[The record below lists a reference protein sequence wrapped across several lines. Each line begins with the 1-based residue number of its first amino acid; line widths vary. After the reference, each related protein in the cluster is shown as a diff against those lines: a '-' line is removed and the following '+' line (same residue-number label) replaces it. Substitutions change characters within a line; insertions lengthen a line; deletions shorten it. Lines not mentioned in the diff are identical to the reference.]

1 MSYNKE
7 SETGNN
13 NMEPQHYAMVPPQ
26 VRSVSAGDISVQQV
40 MNSRELP
47 IFNGE
52 IPMQHGGNI
61 RRRLVSHEQI
71 LVKQNEGVQFR
82 QPMPVLLNNKEYL
95 QTIEMLDPHHQIQL
109 ERRRLQ
115 EEISKPPPPLIGELK
130 RPPRFN
136 IESFKQERERYIIH
150 SNLENERIRNAE
162 MFGPNFQNKPMKTIG
177 HPADPNGLKPVPEPR
192 RMMYVPEQEPVFRRE
207 PGYLIEQRTIKY
219 PEDQPSNQELSQ
231 KVKMLEKIINEKE
244 KRLRDMEVT
253 IKKLAAEKAATASS
267 QEKSGKKNY
276 KDEQSKPQSNK
287 EQRLKPHPNNSDH
300 TRVQPDEKS
309 TADHSN
315 EENVENKPEDMK
327 DISQTSN
334 TKENGSI
341 TDIKKACIDKG
352 SREGDN
358 QIISVEKV
366 DKNNNVRDIKKNNEK
381 ILENNSTKTTPED
394 VIATRLS
401 QELPGYNWLQ
411 NRYKDENIVVEIA
424 SNNPVNSEKN
434 TDEFIKDSI
443 KETANENKETTE
455 DIKILSV
462 VSLRTSETDSVTSDL
477 STKSKTLVDISS
489 ISNISNNDNNNTEL
503 VHKSVND
510 NTKLSSKLLE
520 MLNVNPVSSS
530 TDKEP
535 KIFAEEKQPELKQ
548 TSKPENE
555 NVFKNETQVEKNP
568 VCKSLSAPVL
578 SKANEIETD
587 QKQRPKSAESKG
599 SSISSSNE
607 DIVSLPTLLSTTESL
622 QNDKEGKNNHKECNL
637 LPTKKH
643 IDDAIGMGD
652 RNIKNIDKERFKE
665 QLLDTT
671 TEPKK
676 SPATITYK
684 PLQKPVTLN
693 RARNDIVISSFD
705 DKNLSPIKAKY
716 DLHGNKVIPIGQ
728 TNPIIISE
736 PIMPRGMEKSSAFI
750 RLQKDELKHRD
761 ELHPFSPLQKE
772 HSRGGKGENIP
783 TQFGPLE
790 FRSPNAENLKV
801 VQDIHAAQRGIATIP
816 RSPHVRPQIL
826 FDQGIEQKLVGP
838 IPDNRVLH
846 SYSPLDQVRKQFTEE
861 VIANSGPNVYL
872 EYPASI
878 NNNKI
883 SQSGI
888 SNLEL
893 VQFNNEGQI
902 KQTIPAGRKE
912 QHQIIISREHGLKVC
927 SFYATDFSFSL
938 RMITDCPLTIAFKI
952 LTLLVPISKIL
963 N

>member
-1 MSYNKE
+1 
-7 SETGNN
+7 
-13 NMEPQHYAMVPPQ
+13 MEPPHYAMVPPQ

-47 IFNGE
+47 MFNGE

-95 QTIEMLDPHHQIQL
+95 QTIEMLEPHHQMQL

-136 IESFKQERERYIIH
+136 LESFKQDRERYIIH

-207 PGYLIEQRTIKY
+207 PGYLVEQRAIKY
-219 PEDQPSNQELSQ
+219 PEDHPSNHELSQ

-267 QEKSGKKNY
+267 QEKSDKKKC
-276 KDEQSKPQSNK
+276 KDDQSKPQSNK
-287 EQRLKPHPNNSDH
+287 EQTLKTHPNNTDLPQ
-300 TRVQPDEKS
+300 VQPDEKN
-309 TADHSN
+309 TVDHSN
-315 EENVENKPEDMK
+315 EENAENKPEDIK
-327 DISQTSN
+327 DVSQTSN
-334 TKENGSI
+334 TEKNESI
-341 TDIKKACIDKG
+341 NDIKKACIDKDN
-352 SREGDN
+352 REGDN
-358 QIISVEKV
+358 QIISIEKV
-366 DKNNNVRDIKKNNEK
+366 DKNNNVREITKKNNEK
-381 ILENNSTKTTPED
+381 LLENSTKTTPED

-411 NRYKDENIVVEIA
+411 NRYKDENIVFEIA
-424 SNNPVNSEKN
+424 SNNSENNEKN

-443 KETANENKETTE
+443 KETANESKETTE

-477 STKSKTLVDISS
+477 STKSKTLVDTSS
-489 ISNISNNDNNNTEL
+489 ISNVSNSINTEL
-503 VHKSVND
+503 IHKSVND

-520 MLNVNPVSSS
+520 MLNVNPVSSGP
-530 TDKEP
+530 DKES
-535 KIFAEEKQPELKQ
+535 KTFVEEKQPELKQ

-555 NVFKNETQVEKNP
+555 NVFKNEVQVEKTP
-568 VCKSLSAPVL
+568 VCKSLSAPLL
-578 SKANEIETD
+578 SKANEIEINK
-587 QKQRPKSAESKG
+587 KQRPKSAESKS

-607 DIVSLPTLLSTTESL
+607 DIASLPTLLSTTESL
-622 QNDKEGKNNHKECNL
+622 QSDKEGKNSHKECNL
-637 LPTKKH
+637 FSTKRH
-643 IDDAIGMGD
+643 IDEAIGMD
-652 RNIKNIDKERFKE
+652 ERNIKNIDKDRFKE
-665 QLLDTT
+665 QLLDAA

-684 PLQKPVTLN
+684 PLQKPVSLN
-693 RARNDIVISSFD
+693 RARNDIVISSFE
-705 DKNLSPIKAKY
+705 DKNLSSIKAKY

-736 PIMPRGMEKSSAFI
+736 PIMPRGMEKASAFI

-761 ELHPFSPLQKE
+761 ELHPFSPLQKD
-772 HSRGGKGENIP
+772 HLRVGKGENIP

-790 FRSPNAENLKV
+790 FRSPNTENLKV
-801 VQDIHAAQRGIATIP
+801 VQDMHAAQRGIATIP

-826 FDQGIEQKLVGP
+826 FDHGIEQKLVGP
-838 IPDNRVLH
+838 VPDNRVLH
-846 SYSPLDQVRKQFTEE
+846 SYSPLDQVRKHFTEE

-893 VQFNNEGQI
+893 VQFNNDGQI
-902 KQTIPAGRKE
+902 KQAIPAGRKE
-912 QHQIIISREHGLKVC
+912 QHQMIISREHSLKVC
-927 SFYATDFSFSL
+927 SFYTVNFCFSL
-938 RMITDCPLTIAFKI
+938 RMITDCSLTVACEILAFLVLI
-952 LTLLVPISKIL
+952 LKIL

>member
-1 MSYNKE
+1 
-7 SETGNN
+7 
-13 NMEPQHYAMVPPQ
+13 MEPPHYAMVPPQ

-47 IFNGE
+47 MFNGE

-95 QTIEMLDPHHQIQL
+95 QTIEMLEPHHQMQL

-136 IESFKQERERYIIH
+136 LESFKQDRERYIIH

-207 PGYLIEQRTIKY
+207 PGYLVEQRTIKY
-219 PEDQPSNQELSQ
+219 PEDHPSNHELSQ

-267 QEKSGKKNY
+267 QEKSDKKKC
-276 KDEQSKPQSNK
+276 KDDQSKPQSNK
-287 EQRLKPHPNNSDH
+287 EQTLKTHPNNTDLPQ
-300 TRVQPDEKS
+300 VQPDEKN
-309 TADHSN
+309 TVDHSN
-315 EENVENKPEDMK
+315 EENAENKPEDIK
-327 DISQTSN
+327 DVSQTSN
-334 TKENGSI
+334 TEKNESI
-341 TDIKKACIDKG
+341 IDIKKACIDKDN
-352 SREGDN
+352 REGDN
-358 QIISVEKV
+358 QIISIEKV
-366 DKNNNVRDIKKNNEK
+366 DKNNNVRETTKKNNEK
-381 ILENNSTKTTPED
+381 LLENSTKTTPED

-411 NRYKDENIVVEIA
+411 NRYKDENIVFEIA
-424 SNNPVNSEKN
+424 SNNSENNEKN

-443 KETANENKETTE
+443 KETANESKETTE

-489 ISNISNNDNNNTEL
+489 ISNVSNSNNTEL
-503 VHKSVND
+503 IHKSVND

-520 MLNVNPVSSS
+520 MLNVNPVSSGP
-530 TDKEP
+530 DKES
-535 KIFAEEKQPELKQ
+535 KTFVEEKQPELKQ

-555 NVFKNETQVEKNP
+555 NVFKNEVQVEKTP
-568 VCKSLSAPVL
+568 VCKSLSVPLL
-578 SKANEIETD
+578 SKANEIEINK
-587 QKQRPKSAESKG
+587 KQRPKSAESKS

-607 DIVSLPTLLSTTESL
+607 DIASLPTLLSTTESL
-622 QNDKEGKNNHKECNL
+622 QSDKEGKNSHKECNL
-637 LPTKKH
+637 FSTKRH
-643 IDDAIGMGD
+643 IDEAIGMD
-652 RNIKNIDKERFKE
+652 ERNIKNIDKDRFKE
-665 QLLDTT
+665 QLLDAA

-684 PLQKPVTLN
+684 PLQKPVSLN
-693 RARNDIVISSFD
+693 RARNDIVISSFE
-705 DKNLSPIKAKY
+705 DKNLSSIKAKY

-736 PIMPRGMEKSSAFI
+736 PIMPRGMEKASAFI

-761 ELHPFSPLQKE
+761 ELHPFSPLQKD
-772 HSRGGKGENIP
+772 HSRVGKGENIP

-790 FRSPNAENLKV
+790 FRSPNTENLKV
-801 VQDIHAAQRGIATIP
+801 VQDMHAAQRGIATIP

-826 FDQGIEQKLVGP
+826 FDHGIEQKLVGP
-838 IPDNRVLH
+838 VPDNRVLH
-846 SYSPLDQVRKQFTEE
+846 SYSPLDQVRKHFTEE
-861 VIANSGPNVYL
+861 IIANSGPNVYL
-872 EYPASI
+872 EYPPSI

-893 VQFNNEGQI
+893 VQFNNDGQI
-902 KQTIPAGRKE
+902 KQAIPAGRKE
-912 QHQIIISREHGLKVC
+912 QHQMIISREHSLKVC
-927 SFYATDFSFSL
+927 SFYTVNFCFSL
-938 RMITDCPLTIAFKI
+938 RMITDCSLTVACEILAFLVLI
-952 LTLLVPISKIL
+952 LKIL

>member
-1 MSYNKE
+1 
-7 SETGNN
+7 
-13 NMEPQHYAMVPPQ
+13 MEPPHYAMVPPQ

-40 MNSRELP
+40 MNSRELSM
-47 IFNGE
+47 FNGE

-82 QPMPVLLNNKEYL
+82 QPMPMLLNNKEYVPA
-95 QTIEMLDPHHQIQL
+95 IEMLDPHHQMQL

-130 RPPRFN
+130 RPRFN
-136 IESFKQERERYIIH
+136 LEVLKQERERYIMH
-150 SNLENERIRNAE
+150 TNLENERIRNAE

-192 RMMYVPEQEPVFRRE
+192 RMMYVQEQEPVFRRE

-219 PEDQPSNQELSQ
+219 PEDHPSNQELSQ

-244 KRLRDMEVT
+244 KRLRDMEIT
-253 IKKLAAEKAATASS
+253 IKKLAAEKAATANS
-267 QEKSGKKNY
+267 QEKSDKKNY

-287 EQRLKPHPNNSDH
+287 EQRLKPHPNNTDPR
-300 TRVQPDEKS
+300 RVQSDEKS
-309 TADHSN
+309 TVDHSN
-315 EENVENKPEDMK
+315 EENVENKPEDIK
-327 DISQTSN
+327 DNSQTSN
-334 TKENGSI
+334 TEKNGSI

-352 SREGDN
+352 NREGDN

-366 DKNNNVRDIKKNNEK
+366 DKNNNVRDITKKNNEK
-381 ILENNSTKTTPED
+381 ILENNIKTTPED

-424 SNNPVNSEKN
+424 TNNSENSEKN
-434 TDEFIKDSI
+434 TDEIIKDSI

-489 ISNISNNDNNNTEL
+489 ISNVSNTHNTEL
-503 VHKSVND
+503 IHKSVSD

-520 MLNVNPVSSS
+520 MLNVNPVSSG
-530 TDKEP
+530 TDKES
-535 KIFAEEKQPELKQ
+535 KTFAEEKQSELKQ
-548 TSKPENE
+548 TSKSENE

-568 VCKSLSAPVL
+568 VCKSLSAPLL
-578 SKANEIETD
+578 SKANEIEID
-587 QKQRPKSAESKG
+587 KKQRPKSAESK
-599 SSISSSNE
+599 SNSISSSNE
-607 DIVSLPTLLSTTESL
+607 DIASLPTLLSTTESL
-622 QNDKEGKNNHKECNL
+622 QNDKEGKNSHKECNL
-637 LPTKKH
+637 FPTKRH
-643 IDDAIGMGD
+643 IDDTIGMGE
-652 RNIKNIDKERFKE
+652 RNIKNIDKDKLKE
-665 QLLDTT
+665 QLLDATA
-671 TEPKK
+671 ERKK

-684 PLQKPVTLN
+684 PLQKPVSQN
-693 RARNDIVISSFD
+693 RARNDIVISSFE
-705 DKNLSPIKAKY
+705 DKHLSSIKAKY

-736 PIMPRGMEKSSAFI
+736 PIMPRGMEKASAFI

-772 HSRGGKGENIP
+772 HSRVGKGENIP

-801 VQDIHAAQRGIATIP
+801 VQDMHAAQRGIATIP

-838 IPDNRVLH
+838 VPDNRVLH

-893 VQFNNEGQI
+893 MQFNNEGQI
-902 KQTIPAGRKE
+902 KQVIPAGRKE
-912 QHQIIISREHGLKVC
+912 QHQMIISREHSLKVC
-927 SFYATDFSFSL
+927 GFYATNFCFSL
-938 RMITDCPLTIAFKI
+938 RMITDCSFTIAFKI
-952 LTLLVPISKIL
+952 LKF
-963 N
+963 

>member
-1 MSYNKE
+1 
-7 SETGNN
+7 
-13 NMEPQHYAMVPPQ
+13 MEPPHYAMVPPQ

-47 IFNGE
+47 MFNGE

-95 QTIEMLDPHHQIQL
+95 QTIEMLEPHHQMQL

-136 IESFKQERERYIIH
+136 LESFKQDRERYIIH

-207 PGYLIEQRTIKY
+207 PGYLVEQRTIKY
-219 PEDQPSNQELSQ
+219 PEDHPSNHELSQ

-267 QEKSGKKNY
+267 QEKSDKKKC
-276 KDEQSKPQSNK
+276 KDDQSKPQSNK
-287 EQRLKPHPNNSDH
+287 EQTLKTHPNNTDLPQ
-300 TRVQPDEKS
+300 VQPDEKN
-309 TADHSN
+309 TVDHSN
-315 EENVENKPEDMK
+315 EENAENKPEDIK
-327 DISQTSN
+327 DVSQTSN
-334 TKENGSI
+334 TEKNESI
-341 TDIKKACIDKG
+341 IDIKKACIDKDN
-352 SREGDN
+352 REGDN
-358 QIISVEKV
+358 QIISIEKV
-366 DKNNNVRDIKKNNEK
+366 DKNNNVRETTKKNNEK
-381 ILENNSTKTTPED
+381 LLENSTKTTPED

-411 NRYKDENIVVEIA
+411 NRYKDENIVFEIA
-424 SNNPVNSEKN
+424 SNNSENNEKN
-434 TDEFIKDSI
+434 ADEFIKDSI
-443 KETANENKETTE
+443 KETANESKETTE

-489 ISNISNNDNNNTEL
+489 ISNVSNSNNTEL
-503 VHKSVND
+503 IHKSVND

-520 MLNVNPVSSS
+520 MLNVNPVSSGP
-530 TDKEP
+530 DKES
-535 KIFAEEKQPELKQ
+535 KTFVEEKQPELKQ

-555 NVFKNETQVEKNP
+555 NVSKNEVQVEKTP
-568 VCKSLSAPVL
+568 VCKSLSAPLL
-578 SKANEIETD
+578 SKANEIEINK
-587 QKQRPKSAESKG
+587 KQRPKSAESKS

-607 DIVSLPTLLSTTESL
+607 DIASLPTLLSTTESL
-622 QNDKEGKNNHKECNL
+622 QSDKEGKNSHKECNL
-637 LPTKKH
+637 FSTKRH
-643 IDDAIGMGD
+643 IDEAIGMD
-652 RNIKNIDKERFKE
+652 ERNIKNIDKDRFKE
-665 QLLDTT
+665 QLLDAA

-684 PLQKPVTLN
+684 PLQKPVSLN
-693 RARNDIVISSFD
+693 RARNDIVISSFE
-705 DKNLSPIKAKY
+705 DKNLSSIKAKY

-736 PIMPRGMEKSSAFI
+736 PIMPRGMEKASAFI

-761 ELHPFSPLQKE
+761 ELHPFSPLQKD
-772 HSRGGKGENIP
+772 HSRVGKGENIP

-790 FRSPNAENLKV
+790 FRSPNTENLKV
-801 VQDIHAAQRGIATIP
+801 VQDMHAAQRGIATIP

-826 FDQGIEQKLVGP
+826 FDHGIEQKLVGP
-838 IPDNRVLH
+838 VPDNRVLH
-846 SYSPLDQVRKQFTEE
+846 SYSPLDQVRKHFTEE
-861 VIANSGPNVYL
+861 IIANSGPNVYL
-872 EYPASI
+872 EYPPSI

-893 VQFNNEGQI
+893 VQFNNDGQI
-902 KQTIPAGRKE
+902 KQAIPAGRKE
-912 QHQIIISREHGLKVC
+912 QHQMIISREHSLKVC
-927 SFYATDFSFSL
+927 SFYTVNFCFSL
-938 RMITDCPLTIAFKI
+938 RMITDCSLTVACEILAFLVLI
-952 LTLLVPISKIL
+952 LKIL

>member
-1 MSYNKE
+1 
-7 SETGNN
+7 
-13 NMEPQHYAMVPPQ
+13 MEPPHYAMVPPQ

-47 IFNGE
+47 MFNGE

-95 QTIEMLDPHHQIQL
+95 QTIEMLEPHHQMQL

-136 IESFKQERERYIIH
+136 LESFKQDRERYIIH

-207 PGYLIEQRTIKY
+207 PGYLVEQRTIKY
-219 PEDQPSNQELSQ
+219 PEDHPSNHELSQ

-267 QEKSGKKNY
+267 QEKSDKKKC
-276 KDEQSKPQSNK
+276 KDDQSKPQSNK
-287 EQRLKPHPNNSDH
+287 EQTLKTHPNNTDLPQ
-300 TRVQPDEKS
+300 VQPDEKN
-309 TADHSN
+309 TVDHSN
-315 EENVENKPEDMK
+315 EENVENKPEDIK
-327 DISQTSN
+327 DVSQTSN
-334 TKENGSI
+334 TEKNESI
-341 TDIKKACIDKG
+341 IDIKKACIDKDN
-352 SREGDN
+352 REGDN
-358 QIISVEKV
+358 QIISIEKV
-366 DKNNNVRDIKKNNEK
+366 DKNNNVREITKKNNEK
-381 ILENNSTKTTPED
+381 LLENSTKTTPED

-411 NRYKDENIVVEIA
+411 NRYKDENIVFEIA
-424 SNNPVNSEKN
+424 SNNSENNEKN

-443 KETANENKETTE
+443 KETANESKETTE

-489 ISNISNNDNNNTEL
+489 ISNVSNSNNTEL
-503 VHKSVND
+503 IHKSVND

-520 MLNVNPVSSS
+520 MLNVNPVSSGP
-530 TDKEP
+530 DKES
-535 KIFAEEKQPELKQ
+535 KTFVEEKQPELKQ

-555 NVFKNETQVEKNP
+555 NVFKNEVQVEKTP
-568 VCKSLSAPVL
+568 VCKSLSAPLL
-578 SKANEIETD
+578 SKANEIEINK
-587 QKQRPKSAESKG
+587 KQRPKSAESKS

-607 DIVSLPTLLSTTESL
+607 DIASLPTLLSTTESL
-622 QNDKEGKNNHKECNL
+622 QSDKEGKNSHKECNL
-637 LPTKKH
+637 FSTKRH
-643 IDDAIGMGD
+643 IDEAIGMD
-652 RNIKNIDKERFKE
+652 ERNIKNIDKDRFKE
-665 QLLDTT
+665 QLLDAA

-684 PLQKPVTLN
+684 PLQKPVSLN
-693 RARNDIVISSFD
+693 RARNDIVISSFE
-705 DKNLSPIKAKY
+705 DKNLSSIKAKY

-736 PIMPRGMEKSSAFI
+736 PIMPRGMEKASAFI

-761 ELHPFSPLQKE
+761 ELHPFSPLQKDY
-772 HSRGGKGENIP
+772 SRVGKGENIP

-790 FRSPNAENLKV
+790 FRSPNTENLKV
-801 VQDIHAAQRGIATIP
+801 VQDMHAAQRGIATIP

-826 FDQGIEQKLVGP
+826 FDHGIEQKLVGP
-838 IPDNRVLH
+838 VPDNRVLH
-846 SYSPLDQVRKQFTEE
+846 SYSPLDQVRKHFTEE

-893 VQFNNEGQI
+893 VQFNNDGQI
-902 KQTIPAGRKE
+902 KQAIPAGRKE
-912 QHQIIISREHGLKVC
+912 QHQMIISREHSLKVR
-927 SFYATDFSFSL
+927 SFYTVNFCFSL
-938 RMITDCPLTIAFKI
+938 RMITDCSLTVAREILAFLVLI
-952 LTLLVPISKIL
+952 LKIL

>member
-1 MSYNKE
+1 
-7 SETGNN
+7 
-13 NMEPQHYAMVPPQ
+13 MEPPHYAMVPPQ

-47 IFNGE
+47 MFNGE

-95 QTIEMLDPHHQIQL
+95 QTIEMLEPHHQMQL

-136 IESFKQERERYIIH
+136 LESFKQDRERYIIH

-207 PGYLIEQRTIKY
+207 PGYLVEQRTIKY
-219 PEDQPSNQELSQ
+219 PEDHPSNHELSQ

-267 QEKSGKKNY
+267 QEKSDKKKC
-276 KDEQSKPQSNK
+276 KDDQSKPQSNK
-287 EQRLKPHPNNSDH
+287 EQTLKTHPNNTDLPQ
-300 TRVQPDEKS
+300 VQPDEKN
-309 TADHSN
+309 TVDHSN
-315 EENVENKPEDMK
+315 EENAENKPEDIK
-327 DISQTSN
+327 DVSQTSN
-334 TKENGSI
+334 TEKNESI
-341 TDIKKACIDKG
+341 IDIKKACIDKDN
-352 SREGDN
+352 REGDN
-358 QIISVEKV
+358 QIISIEKV
-366 DKNNNVRDIKKNNEK
+366 DKNNNVRETTKKNNEK
-381 ILENNSTKTTPED
+381 LLENSTKTTPED

-411 NRYKDENIVVEIA
+411 NRYKDENIVFEIA
-424 SNNPVNSEKN
+424 SNNSENNEKN

-443 KETANENKETTE
+443 KETANESKETTE

-489 ISNISNNDNNNTEL
+489 ISNVSNSNNTEL
-503 VHKSVND
+503 IHKSVND

-520 MLNVNPVSSS
+520 MLNVNPVSSGP
-530 TDKEP
+530 DKES
-535 KIFAEEKQPELKQ
+535 KTFVEEKQPELKQ

-555 NVFKNETQVEKNP
+555 NVFKNEVQVEKTP
-568 VCKSLSAPVL
+568 VCKSLSAPLL
-578 SKANEIETD
+578 SKANEIEINK
-587 QKQRPKSAESKG
+587 KQRPKSAESKS

-607 DIVSLPTLLSTTESL
+607 DIASLPTLLSTTESL
-622 QNDKEGKNNHKECNL
+622 QSDKEGKNSHKECNL
-637 LPTKKH
+637 FSTKRH
-643 IDDAIGMGD
+643 IDEPIGMD
-652 RNIKNIDKERFKE
+652 ERNIKNIDKDRFKE
-665 QLLDTT
+665 QLLDAA

-684 PLQKPVTLN
+684 PLQKPVSLN
-693 RARNDIVISSFD
+693 RARNDIVISSFE
-705 DKNLSPIKAKY
+705 DKNLSSIKAKY

-736 PIMPRGMEKSSAFI
+736 PIMPRGMEKASAFI

-761 ELHPFSPLQKE
+761 ELHPFSPLQKD
-772 HSRGGKGENIP
+772 HSRVGKGENIP

-790 FRSPNAENLKV
+790 FRSPNTENLKV
-801 VQDIHAAQRGIATIP
+801 VQDMHAAQRGIATIP

-826 FDQGIEQKLVGP
+826 FDHGIEQKLVGP
-838 IPDNRVLH
+838 VPDNRVLH
-846 SYSPLDQVRKQFTEE
+846 SYSPLDQVRKHFTEE
-861 VIANSGPNVYL
+861 IIANSGPNVYL
-872 EYPASI
+872 EYPPSI

-893 VQFNNEGQI
+893 VQFNNDGQI
-902 KQTIPAGRKE
+902 KQAIPAGRKE
-912 QHQIIISREHGLKVC
+912 QHQMIISREHSLKVC
-927 SFYATDFSFSL
+927 SFYTVNFCFSL
-938 RMITDCPLTIAFKI
+938 RMITDCSLTVACEILAFLVLI
-952 LTLLVPISKIL
+952 LKIL

>member
-1 MSYNKE
+1 
-7 SETGNN
+7 
-13 NMEPQHYAMVPPQ
+13 MEPPHYAMVPPQ

-47 IFNGE
+47 MFNGE
-52 IPMQHGGNI
+52 IPMQHSGNI

-95 QTIEMLDPHHQIQL
+95 QTIEMLEPHHQMQL

-136 IESFKQERERYIIH
+136 LESFKQDRERYIIH

-207 PGYLIEQRTIKY
+207 PGYLVEQRTIKY
-219 PEDQPSNQELSQ
+219 PEDHPSNHELSQ

-267 QEKSGKKNY
+267 QEKSDKKKC
-276 KDEQSKPQSNK
+276 KDDQSKPQSNK
-287 EQRLKPHPNNSDH
+287 EQTLKTHPNNTDLPQ
-300 TRVQPDEKS
+300 VQPDEKN
-309 TADHSN
+309 TVDHSN
-315 EENVENKPEDMK
+315 EENVENKPEDIK
-327 DISQTSN
+327 DVSQTSN
-334 TKENGSI
+334 TEKNESI
-341 TDIKKACIDKG
+341 IDIKKACIDKDN
-352 SREGDN
+352 REGDN
-358 QIISVEKV
+358 QIISIEKV
-366 DKNNNVRDIKKNNEK
+366 DKNNNVRETTKKNNEK
-381 ILENNSTKTTPED
+381 LLENSTKTTPED

-411 NRYKDENIVVEIA
+411 NRYKDENIVFEIA
-424 SNNPVNSEKN
+424 SNNSENNEKN

-443 KETANENKETTE
+443 KETANESKETTE

-489 ISNISNNDNNNTEL
+489 ISNVSNSNNTEL
-503 VHKSVND
+503 IHKSVSD

-520 MLNVNPVSSS
+520 MLNVNPVSSGP
-530 TDKEP
+530 DKES
-535 KIFAEEKQPELKQ
+535 KTFVEEKQPELKQ

-555 NVFKNETQVEKNP
+555 NVFKNEVQVEKTP
-568 VCKSLSAPVL
+568 VCKSLSAPLL
-578 SKANEIETD
+578 SKANEIEINK
-587 QKQRPKSAESKG
+587 KQRPKSAESKS

-607 DIVSLPTLLSTTESL
+607 DIASLPTLLSTTESL
-622 QNDKEGKNNHKECNL
+622 QSDKEGKNSHKECNL
-637 LPTKKH
+637 FSTKRH
-643 IDDAIGMGD
+643 IDEAIGMD
-652 RNIKNIDKERFKE
+652 ERNIKNIDKDRFKE
-665 QLLDTT
+665 QLLDAA

-684 PLQKPVTLN
+684 PLQKPLSLN
-693 RARNDIVISSFD
+693 RARNDIVISSFE
-705 DKNLSPIKAKY
+705 DKNLSSIKAKY

-736 PIMPRGMEKSSAFI
+736 PIMPRGMEKASAFI

-761 ELHPFSPLQKE
+761 ELHPFSPLQKD
-772 HSRGGKGENIP
+772 HSRVGKGENIP

-790 FRSPNAENLKV
+790 FRSPNTENLKV
-801 VQDIHAAQRGIATIP
+801 VQDMHAAQRGIATIP

-826 FDQGIEQKLVGP
+826 FDHGIEQKLVGP
-838 IPDNRVLH
+838 VPDNRVLH
-846 SYSPLDQVRKQFTEE
+846 SYSPLDQVRKHFTEE
-861 VIANSGPNVYL
+861 IIANSGPNVYL
-872 EYPASI
+872 EYPPSI

-893 VQFNNEGQI
+893 VQFNNDGQI
-902 KQTIPAGRKE
+902 KQAIPAGRKE
-912 QHQIIISREHGLKVC
+912 QHQMIISREHSLKVC
-927 SFYATDFSFSL
+927 SFYTVNFCFSL
-938 RMITDCPLTIAFKI
+938 RMITDCSLTVACEILAFLVLI
-952 LTLLVPISKIL
+952 LKIL

>member
-1 MSYNKE
+1 
-7 SETGNN
+7 
-13 NMEPQHYAMVPPQ
+13 MEPPHYAMVPPQ

-47 IFNGE
+47 MFNGE

-95 QTIEMLDPHHQIQL
+95 QTIEMLEPHHQMQL

-136 IESFKQERERYIIH
+136 LESFKQDRERYIIH

-207 PGYLIEQRTIKY
+207 PGYLVEQRTIKY
-219 PEDQPSNQELSQ
+219 PEDHPSNHELSQ

-267 QEKSGKKNY
+267 QEKSDKKKC

-287 EQRLKPHPNNSDH
+287 EQTLKTHPNNTDLPQ
-300 TRVQPDEKS
+300 VQPDEKN
-309 TADHSN
+309 TVDHSN
-315 EENVENKPEDMK
+315 EENAENKPEDIK
-327 DISQTSN
+327 DVSQTSN
-334 TKENGSI
+334 TEKNESI
-341 TDIKKACIDKG
+341 IDIKKACIDKDN
-352 SREGDN
+352 REGDN
-358 QIISVEKV
+358 QIISIEKV
-366 DKNNNVRDIKKNNEK
+366 DKNNNVRETTKKNNEK
-381 ILENNSTKTTPED
+381 LLENSTKTTPED

-411 NRYKDENIVVEIA
+411 NRYKDENIVFEIA
-424 SNNPVNSEKN
+424 SNNSENNEKN
-434 TDEFIKDSI
+434 ADEFIKDSI
-443 KETANENKETTE
+443 KETANESKETTE

-489 ISNISNNDNNNTEL
+489 ISNVSNSNNTEL
-503 VHKSVND
+503 IHKSVND

-520 MLNVNPVSSS
+520 MLNVNPVSSGP
-530 TDKEP
+530 DKES
-535 KIFAEEKQPELKQ
+535 KTFVEEKQPELKQ

-555 NVFKNETQVEKNP
+555 NVFKNEVQVEKTP
-568 VCKSLSAPVL
+568 VCKSLSAPLL
-578 SKANEIETD
+578 SKANEIEINK
-587 QKQRPKSAESKG
+587 KQRPKSAESKS

-607 DIVSLPTLLSTTESL
+607 DIASLPTLLSTTESL
-622 QNDKEGKNNHKECNL
+622 QSDKEGKNSHKECNL
-637 LPTKKH
+637 FSTKRH
-643 IDDAIGMGD
+643 IDEAIGMD
-652 RNIKNIDKERFKE
+652 ERNIKNIDKDRFKE
-665 QLLDTT
+665 QLLDAA

-684 PLQKPVTLN
+684 PLQKPVSLN
-693 RARNDIVISSFD
+693 RARNDIVISSFE
-705 DKNLSPIKAKY
+705 DKNLSSIKAKY

-736 PIMPRGMEKSSAFI
+736 PIMPRGMEKASAFI

-761 ELHPFSPLQKE
+761 ELHPFSPLQKD
-772 HSRGGKGENIP
+772 HSRVGKGENIP

-790 FRSPNAENLKV
+790 FRSPNTENLKV
-801 VQDIHAAQRGIATIP
+801 VQDMHAAQRGIATIP

-826 FDQGIEQKLVGP
+826 FDHGIEQKLVGP
-838 IPDNRVLH
+838 VPDNRVLH
-846 SYSPLDQVRKQFTEE
+846 SYSPLDQVRKHFTEE
-861 VIANSGPNVYL
+861 IIANSGPNVYL
-872 EYPASI
+872 EYPPSI

-893 VQFNNEGQI
+893 VQFNNDGQI
-902 KQTIPAGRKE
+902 KQAIPAGRKE
-912 QHQIIISREHGLKVC
+912 QHQMIISREHSLKVC
-927 SFYATDFSFSL
+927 SFYTVNFCFSL
-938 RMITDCPLTIAFKI
+938 RMITDCSLTVACEILAFLVLI
-952 LTLLVPISKIL
+952 LKIL

>member
-1 MSYNKE
+1 
-7 SETGNN
+7 
-13 NMEPQHYAMVPPQ
+13 MEPPHYAMVPPQ

-47 IFNGE
+47 MFNGE

-95 QTIEMLDPHHQIQL
+95 QTIEMLEPHHQMQL

-136 IESFKQERERYIIH
+136 LESFKQDRERYIIH

-207 PGYLIEQRTIKY
+207 PGYLVEQRTIKY
-219 PEDQPSNQELSQ
+219 PEDHPSNHELSQ

-267 QEKSGKKNY
+267 QEKSDKKKC
-276 KDEQSKPQSNK
+276 KDDQSKPQSNK
-287 EQRLKPHPNNSDH
+287 EQTLKTHPNNTDLPQ
-300 TRVQPDEKS
+300 VQPDEKN
-309 TADHSN
+309 TVDHSN
-315 EENVENKPEDMK
+315 EENAENKPEDIK
-327 DISQTSN
+327 DVSQTSN
-334 TKENGSI
+334 TEKNESI
-341 TDIKKACIDKG
+341 IDIKKACIDKDN
-352 SREGDN
+352 REGDN
-358 QIISVEKV
+358 QIISIEKV
-366 DKNNNVRDIKKNNEK
+366 DKNNNVRETTKKNNEK
-381 ILENNSTKTTPED
+381 LLENSTKTTPED

-411 NRYKDENIVVEIA
+411 NRYKDENIVFEIA
-424 SNNPVNSEKN
+424 SNNSENNEKN

-443 KETANENKETTE
+443 KETANESKETTE

-489 ISNISNNDNNNTEL
+489 ISNVSNSNNTEL
-503 VHKSVND
+503 IHKSVND

-520 MLNVNPVSSS
+520 MLNVNPVSSGP
-530 TDKEP
+530 DKES
-535 KIFAEEKQPELKQ
+535 KTFVEEKQPELKQ

-555 NVFKNETQVEKNP
+555 NVFKNEVQVEKTP
-568 VCKSLSAPVL
+568 VCKSLSAPLL
-578 SKANEIETD
+578 SKANEIEINK
-587 QKQRPKSAESKG
+587 KQRPKSAESKS

-607 DIVSLPTLLSTTESL
+607 DIASLPTLLSTTESL
-622 QNDKEGKNNHKECNL
+622 QSDKEGKNSHKECNL
-637 LPTKKH
+637 FSTKRH
-643 IDDAIGMGD
+643 IDEAIGMD
-652 RNIKNIDKERFKE
+652 ERNIKNIDKDRFKE
-665 QLLDTT
+665 QLLDAA

-684 PLQKPVTLN
+684 PLQKPVSLN
-693 RARNDIVISSFD
+693 RARNDIVISSFE
-705 DKNLSPIKAKY
+705 DKNLSSIKAKY

-736 PIMPRGMEKSSAFI
+736 PIMPRGMEKASAFI

-761 ELHPFSPLQKE
+761 ELHPFSPLQKD
-772 HSRGGKGENIP
+772 HSRVGKGENIP

-790 FRSPNAENLKV
+790 FRSPNTENLKV
-801 VQDIHAAQRGIATIP
+801 VQDMHAAQRGIATIP

-826 FDQGIEQKLVGP
+826 FDHGIEQKLVGP
-838 IPDNRVLH
+838 VPDNRVLH
-846 SYSPLDQVRKQFTEE
+846 SYSPLDQVRKHFTEE
-861 VIANSGPNVYL
+861 IIANSGPNVYL
-872 EYPASI
+872 EYPPSI

-893 VQFNNEGQI
+893 VQFNNDGQI
-902 KQTIPAGRKE
+902 KQAIPAGRKE
-912 QHQIIISREHGLKVC
+912 QHQMIISREHSLKVC
-927 SFYATDFSFSL
+927 SFYTVNFCFSL
-938 RMITDCPLTIAFKI
+938 RMITDCSLTVACEILAFLVLI
-952 LTLLVPISKIL
+952 LKIL